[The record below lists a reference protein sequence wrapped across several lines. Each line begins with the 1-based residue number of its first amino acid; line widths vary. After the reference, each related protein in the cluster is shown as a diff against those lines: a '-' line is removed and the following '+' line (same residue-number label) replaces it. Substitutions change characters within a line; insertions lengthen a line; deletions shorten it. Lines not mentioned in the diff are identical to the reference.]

1 MKYWRQEQFDIIT
14 GWNVDSFDMTYLCN
28 RVDRLFGEGEHKKFS
43 PWNMS
48 DVREYTSQG
57 YQRNMTYTL
66 YGINI
71 VDYLDLYRKHTFV
84 NQESYRLDHIS
95 NVELGTGKIDYS
107 EYGSLHTLYR
117 QDYPK
122 FLEYN
127 LKDAVLVEQLEEKLG
142 LLELTQVMSYNAKC
156 NYTDTFGMV
165 KYWETIIYN
174 FLKEQKIQTPPQRL
188 KTGND
193 KMKPIVGA
201 YVKEP
206 IVGGHNWVMSFDLN
220 SLYPHLIM
228 QFNISPEKMIKGNRQ
243 DVNVERMLN
252 KECDLSYVHQTNN
265 TVCPNGVMFSRN
277 KQGFL
282 PELME
287 KFYDERKEW
296 KKKMI
301 EYQKEREDC
310 KDTKRRKELDTLIK
324 RAYNNQ
330 QVRKIAL
337 NSAYALANQ
346 YFAFFSIDLA
356 EAITTSGQLVI
367 KWAEKTINEY
377 LNSVLKTE
385 DKDYVVAMDTDSV
398 YITMDEMV
406 KQIFP
411 EDTPKDKII
420 DFLESLKDR
429 LNKFLQ
435 MVSKTLHNT
444 PMHSNRKCK
453 WVVR

>member
-1 MKYWRQEQFDIIT
+1 MQSQSNHSVKMHMSLSIGEWEHNRTDIVYHNCMVDDLLVLLTEFMKYWRQEQFDIIT

-127 LKDAVLVEQLEEKLG
+127 LKDAVLVEQLKEKLG

-265 TVCPNGVMFSRN
+265 TVCPNGVMFQETN
-277 KQGFL
+277 K
-282 PELME
+282 
-287 KFYDERKEW
+287 
-296 KKKMI
+296 
-301 EYQKEREDC
+301 
-310 KDTKRRKELDTLIK
+310 
-324 RAYNNQ
+324 
-330 QVRKIAL
+330 V
-337 NSAYALANQ
+337 S
-346 YFAFFSIDLA
+346 
-356 EAITTSGQLVI
+356 
-367 KWAEKTINEY
+367 Y
-377 LNSVLKTE
+377 LNSWR
-385 DKDYVVAMDTDSV
+385 SF
-398 YITMDEMV
+398 TMRE
-406 KQIFP
+406 
-411 EDTPKDKII
+411 
-420 DFLESLKDR
+420 R
-429 LNKFLQ
+429 NG
-435 MVSKTLHNT
+435 
-444 PMHSNRKCK
+444 R
-453 WVVR
+453 RR